1 MKKRNT
7 LRAFTIVEILVV
19 VVIIAV
25 LASIIAP
32 RLLSR
37 VGQSKQAVAKA
48 NAESLATNVRL
59 YMGDG
64 GPLESDGDLRM
75 LMERPSS
82 MTEDQWKGPYLNN
95 ADEIKDPWGN
105 EFVLIVPGQ
114 FNTDFD
120 VVSYGADGQA
130 GGEGDNKDIIN
141 GKKD

>member
-1 MKKRNT
+1 MHKRNIR
-7 LRAFTIVEILVV
+7 RAFTVVEILVV

-25 LASIIAP
+25 LASIVAP
-32 RLLSR
+32 RLFSR

-59 YMGDG
+59 FMSDG
-64 GPLESDGDLRM
+64 GPLDSGGDLRI
-75 LMERPSS
+75 LMERPSAL
-82 MTEDQWKGPYLNN
+82 TEDQWKGPYLNN
-95 ADEIKDPWGN
+95 SDELKDPWGN

-120 VVSYGADGQA
+120 IVSYGADGQL
-130 GGEGDNKDIIN
+130 GGDGENKDIIN

>member
-1 MKKRNT
+1 MKQSRSR
-7 LRAFTIVEILVV
+7 RAFTVIEILVV

-48 NAESLATNVRL
+48 NAESLATNVRQ
-59 YMGDG
+59 YMTDG
-64 GPLESDGDLRM
+64 GPLESGGDLRI

-82 MTEDQWKGPYLNN
+82 MTEDQWKGPYVNN
-95 ADEIKDPWGN
+95 ADELKDPWGN

-114 FNTDFD
+114 FNVDFD

-130 GGEGDNKDIIN
+130 GGEGENKDLIN